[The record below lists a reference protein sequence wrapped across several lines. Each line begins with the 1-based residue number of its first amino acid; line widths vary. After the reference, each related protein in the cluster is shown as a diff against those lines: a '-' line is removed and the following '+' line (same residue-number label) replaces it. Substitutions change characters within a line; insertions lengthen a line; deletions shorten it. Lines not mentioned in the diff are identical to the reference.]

1 MGFGFGFHASTAHD
15 RARFAGRGRSPKR
28 QLKAMRVSLLAFCY
42 PGHRHGR
49 TSLRSQPNSETM
61 ALIAARIRGMSAES
75 SFLATTAW
83 LRPRPNKMEEHRPD
97 RQEANAPP
105 NHSQQPADDKLRT
118 EWAGFHALIRE
129 IHRSE
134 QDHQAA
140 QRKLGAAQL
149 RIAKGLNRITAIG
162 AIVGA
167 ITSIGIIGS
176 LVIAKI
182 AADDAHMALV
192 ATNRAWIR
200 PVSATLGTIPSAPPA
215 EGITVPVPFRNT
227 GREPA
232 TDAAIISS
240 TDSISI
246 DATYD
251 EIHAK
256 ERDFE
261 DYCFSIPGVMHGSAV
276 SIVIF
281 PGGDAVNDYETSITI
296 SPDLIDWN
304 VVYGKKY
311 VFLHACVVYQ
321 TFGEVRHTS
330 VCYYAQAGK
339 IIGSLPFCDQGN
351 KAD

>member
-1 MGFGFGFHASTAHD
+1 MQD
-15 RARFAGRGRSPKR
+15 
-28 QLKAMRVSLLAFCY
+28 
-42 PGHRHGR
+42 HRR
-49 TSLRSQPNSETM
+49 
-61 ALIAARIRGMSAES
+61 
-75 SFLATTAW
+75 
-83 LRPRPNKMEEHRPD
+83 D

-105 NHSQQPADDKLRT
+105 NHSQQPSNDTPRT
-118 EWAGFHALIRE
+118 EWELFQALIQE

-134 QDHQAA
+134 KDHQASE
-140 QRKLGAAQL
+140 RELGAAQL
-149 RIAKGLNRITAIG
+149 RTAKGLNRITAIG

-167 ITSIGIIGS
+167 ITSLGIIGS

-200 PVSATLGTIPSAPPA
+200 PVSATLGAIPSAPPT
-215 EGITVPVPFRNT
+215 EGITVPFPFRNT

-256 ERDFE
+256 EQSFE
-261 DYCFSIPGVMHGSAV
+261 DYCFSIPGVLHDSAV

-281 PGGDAVNDYETSITI
+281 PGGAAVNDYEASITI
-296 SPDLIDWN
+296 RPDLIDWDAI
-304 VVYGKKY
+304 YGKKY
-311 VFLHACVVYQ
+311 VYLHACVVYQ

-339 IIGSLPFCDQGN
+339 TVGSLPFCDKGN